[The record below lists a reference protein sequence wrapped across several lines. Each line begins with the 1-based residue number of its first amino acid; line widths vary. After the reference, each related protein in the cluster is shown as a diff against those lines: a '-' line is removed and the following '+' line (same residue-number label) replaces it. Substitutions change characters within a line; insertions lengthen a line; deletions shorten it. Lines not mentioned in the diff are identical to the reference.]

1 MKIEIEIPDLE
12 ELYTTFEGETITS
25 KDLKRIIA
33 EKAIEKFI
41 DGLYKDYV
49 NDDVYVSIVQDARA
63 FIKEHSGEIINKV
76 VENVTSE
83 ILKKK
88 AIIEQ
93 MPKKSEIAAANKEW
107 ENYFLDL
114 INKAIRK
121 KFGE

>member
-12 ELYTTFEGETITS
+12 ELYCHEGITG
-25 KDLKRIIA
+25 KDLKEIIA

-41 DGLYKDYV
+41 EGLYNDYV
-49 NDDVYVSIVQDARA
+49 NDKVYVTIVQDARA
-63 FIKEHSGEIINKV
+63 LIKEHSGEIIDKV
-76 VENVTSE
+76 VENVTPE

-93 MPKKSEIAAANKEW
+93 MPKKSEIAAVNKEW

-114 INKAIRK
+114 INKAIVK
-121 KFGE
+121 KFGG